1 VDSEPGGTILPAAEL
16 FHQQLAS
23 GRARTAFA
31 WPVRRRE
38 LAKTSPLVRI
48 RAGNPGIIA

>member
-1 VDSEPGGTILPAAEL
+1 LISNWLPPEHETLCQA
-16 FHQQLAS
+16 
-23 GRARTAFA
+23 G
-31 WPVRRRE
+31 WPAG